1 MEGPP
6 LGPGGEDITWPDQ
19 VAPRGR
25 KASSTRKI
33 KPQTSNLVGLLV
45 LLNPVG
51 AEPFAGPVRPGPGP
65 PPPLLEA
72 EGKPF
77 CPQPVLHGLQA
88 VGGHVCA
95 ELEAP
100 GHAAFALG
108 VAVAVVLVPN
118 QPTQ

>member
-1 MEGPP
+1 M
-6 LGPGGEDITWPDQ
+6 
-19 VAPRGR
+19 
-25 KASSTRKI
+25 
-33 KPQTSNLVGLLV
+33 
-45 LLNPVG
+45 
-51 AEPFAGPVRPGPGP
+51 
-65 PPPLLEA
+65 LEA

-77 CPQPVLHGLQA
+77 RPQPVLHGLQA
-88 VGGHVCA
+88 VGGHVRA